1 MANNVISMDHQSI
14 DALFK
19 GKLGGAINQSL
30 LDALYDFLPQI
41 SAYKEEDKIFNFRIA
56 IGNDF
61 RKPGNLCESSFYKIK
76 KYVLQNNQYDKS
88 EIKKILKETAIFCAK
103 NADLYVNLLG
113 NEIEFGVFFAEL
125 EQTGVLDRELLNSN
139 AIIIEG
145 FSNEGI
151 RVLSRNGSSI
161 ETSFIR
167 MSFAEPFEGDKYES
181 VTTHW
186 SSECQYWDGIFRKVS
201 QNVHG
206 TMCLIVRPRWTN
218 DDDNFIGGKA
228 ADFEG
233 ISIAYERT
241 NDSKKTIALQN
252 GVELFI
258 SMLDFD
264 GVTVLDTAG
273 RVRSYHNIVDNTRN
287 PISVPGGA
295 RHKAYASL
303 RNDSQWE
310 SKAYVG
316 IYFQSHEGEV
326 KYYDFATHQECDYFK
341 SEVMNYGSDDP
352 HFRGV
357 IKYYYEGRYDDVWNS
372 YYQFFQSQYP
382 LYCDIEL
389 LETAHLGWDNFSN
402 EIQPAQKLCADLIAS
417 GLFNIVIS
425 SPGAARKLIN
435 VLIMCYVGNQ
445 YGVSEGA
452 EQDVETILGAIDK
465 NTWDAYFENRDYIYS
480 KLLRELS
487 SGSSSQK
494 THWEKLTNLIK
505 KSGCTIPEDFT
516 LESFYWRYRAYNR
529 IDDIKHGYEQG
540 EIPDKTKLIEY

>member
-1 MANNVISMDHQSI
+1 MANTVISMDHQGI
-14 DALFK
+14 DTLFK
-19 GKLGGAINQSL
+19 AKLGAPVNQSL
-30 LDALYDFLPQI
+30 LDALYEFLPQI
-41 SAYKEEDKIFNFRIA
+41 SAYKEEDKIFSFRIA
-56 IGNDF
+56 IGNNF
-61 RKPGNLCESSFYKIK
+61 RKSGNVCDSSFYKIK
-76 KYVLQNNQYDKS
+76 KYVLQNNQNDKS

-103 NADLYVNLLG
+103 NADLYVNYFDT
-113 NEIEFGVFFAEL
+113 EIEFGVFFAEL
-125 EQTGVLDRELLNSN
+125 EQTGVLDRVLLNSG
-139 AIIIEG
+139 AILIEG
-145 FSNEGI
+145 FLNEGI
-151 RVLSRNGSSI
+151 RVLSWNGYYI

-186 SSECQYWDGIFRKVS
+186 SNECQYWDGIFRKVS

-206 TMCLIVRPRWTN
+206 TMCLIVRPNWSN
-218 DDDNFIGGKA
+218 IDNSFIGGRA
-228 ADFEG
+228 TDFEG
-233 ISIAYERT
+233 ISIAYDRT

-273 RVRSYHNIVDNTRN
+273 TIRSYHNIVDNTN
-287 PISVPGGA
+287 NLTNVPGGA

-303 RNDSQWE
+303 KNDPNWN

-326 KYYDFATHQECDYFK
+326 KYYDFANRQECDYFK

-352 HFRGV
+352 HFRES
-357 IKYYYEGRYDDVWNS
+357 IEYYYEGRYDDVWKS
-372 YYQFFQSQYP
+372 YYQFYQSQYP

-389 LETAHLGWDNFSN
+389 LEIAHLGWDNFSN
-402 EIQPAQKLCADLIAS
+402 EAQPAQKLCADLITS
-417 GLFNIVIS
+417 GALNIVITS
-425 SPGAARKLIN
+425 SGATRKLIN

-445 YGVSEGA
+445 YGISEGA
-452 EQDVETILGAIDK
+452 EQDVETILGTIDK

-494 THWEKLTNLIK
+494 KHWEKLINLIK
-505 KSGCTIPEDFT
+505 KSSCTIPEDFT

-540 EIPDKTKLIEY
+540 EIPDKTKPIEY